1 MHHLHRSQHSH
12 HSHHRQ
18 HHSSVLSS
26 VPGIRYG
33 FGNARDFVPASLS
46 GYWDTV
52 PNKLQVHGTRVVEVT
67 EKHQQCGD
75 ADAFFTRQSGIPVT
89 VITADCVPVLM
100 ARRDGKMIAA
110 AHAGWRGIVGG
121 VVQTLWQELAAQGE
135 QPQDWVAAIGAHI
148 GPCCFEVS
156 EELAADFV
164 RQFPEIDAAAINPR
178 YRHVDLN
185 VMARRALQQIG
196 ISEIDHVVP
205 CTMCS
210 RTAEGKHVY
219 RSYRRGDR
227 NSFQHSG
234 LVILP

>member
-1 MHHLHRSQHSH
+1 MHRSHH
-12 HSHHRQ
+12 HSAILA
-18 HHSSVLSS
+18 SI
-26 VPGIRYG
+26 PGIQYG

-46 GYWDTV
+46 GHWDTV

-67 EKHQQCGD
+67 EQFQQCGD
-75 ADAFFTRQSGIPVT
+75 ADAFFTRLPGIPVT
-89 VITADCVPVLM
+89 VITADCVPVLL

-164 RQFPEIDAAAINPR
+164 RQFPDLDASAINPR

-185 VMARRALQQIG
+185 VLARRALQQIG
-196 ISEIDHVVP
+196 ITEIDHAVP

-210 RTAEGKHVY
+210 KTQEGKHVY